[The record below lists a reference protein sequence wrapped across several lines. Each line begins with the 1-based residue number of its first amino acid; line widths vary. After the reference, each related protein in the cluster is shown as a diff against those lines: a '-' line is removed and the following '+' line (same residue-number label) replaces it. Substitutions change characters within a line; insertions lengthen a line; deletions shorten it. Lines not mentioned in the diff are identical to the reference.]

1 MSVAASSIFSGERG
15 KLIFIGKPI
24 EMDDEWLR
32 KKIEELDLDSQE
44 DDENIKNYVHEVVP
58 TYKIGMY

>member
-1 MSVAASSIFSGERG
+1 MDEEGMQTTDN

-24 EMDDEWLR
+24 EMDDEWFK

-44 DDENIKNYVHEVVP
+44 DDENIKKYVQEIVP
-58 TYKIGMY
+58 TYKPGSM